1 MKYQRGLACI
11 GWIIASL
18 LLSACS
24 EQRTLNQ
31 FEPGDEF
38 VVLTRNSPTT
48 YFFDADEPTGFEY
61 ELAAAYAQ
69 SRGLSL
75 RIKVAFT
82 LEELIRMLSDGEG
95 HVAAAGLTLT
105 PARETK
111 FLATNSYLA
120 QQPLIVYKSGAS
132 RPRDFADLVGRD
144 IVALAGSS
152 HVERL
157 EAIRADFPAL
167 TWREIRAADTLELM
181 KLVTEEKAE
190 LAIIDSVE
198 FQVQQR
204 LFPRLVAALE
214 LDTEAGIAWYIPDLP
229 GATELQADL
238 NAFLSESEENGTL
251 QTLKD
256 KHFGSVEFASRIG
269 SFTFQ
274 RKVLEDLPQWRQLI
288 EEVAL
293 EYQMD
298 WRLLAAVSY
307 QESHWNPKAKSP
319 TGVRGMMMITRST
332 AKELGIE
339 NRLDP
344 RESLRGGA
352 RFLKD
357 LGRRLPTDIEEPD
370 RTWMALAAYNIG
382 MGHLEDA
389 RILVERAGLDPH
401 RWQDVRQHLPDL
413 QNPDIY
419 PSTRYGF
426 ARGKEAVTY
435 VDNIRH
441 YFSALQLKGMP
452 NNRIQPPINMRKLL
466 TGSAVPH
473 LPIAL

>member
-1 MKYQRGLACI
+1 MIHHYRAIRL
-11 GWIIASL
+11 GWLVIVL
-18 LLSACS
+18 LLVGCG
-24 EQRTLNQ
+24 EQRPLNQ
-31 FEPGDEF
+31 LGPGDEL

-48 YFFDADEPTGFEY
+48 YYFDGDEPTGFEY
-61 ELAAAYAQ
+61 ELAAAYAK
-69 SRGLSL
+69 SRGLKL

-82 LEELIRMLSDGEG
+82 LEELIAMLSTGEA

-105 PARETK
+105 PEREAK
-111 FLATNSYLA
+111 FIATQTYLN
-120 QQPLIVYKSGAS
+120 QQPLIVYKSGAR
-132 RPRDFADLVGRD
+132 RPRDFAELVGRD

-157 EAIRADFPAL
+157 AAMQADYPDL

-214 LDTEAGIAWYIPDLP
+214 LDAESGIAWYVPNLP
-229 GATELQADL
+229 GAIELQADL
-238 NAFLSESEENGTL
+238 NAFLSDSEQDGTL

-274 RKVLEDLPQWRQLI
+274 RKVREDLPEWRPLI
-288 EEVAL
+288 EAVAH

-307 QESHWNPKAKSP
+307 QESHWNPRAKSP

-332 AKELGIE
+332 ANELGVT

-344 RESLRGGA
+344 KESLRGGA
-352 RFLKD
+352 RFLKN
-357 LGRRLPTDIEEPD
+357 LSRRLPTDIEEPD

-389 RILVERAGLDPH
+389 RVLTERSGLDPH

-413 QNPDIY
+413 QNPNIY
-419 PSTRYGF
+419 PTTRYGF

-441 YFSALQLKGMP
+441 YFSALQLKAMP
-452 NNRIQPPINMRKLL
+452 TNRIQPPLDMRKLIANGAL
-466 TGSAVPH
+466 PH

>member
-1 MKYQRGLACI
+1 VIGRSWLAAFSWVVAVVVLSSCSDQR
-11 GWIIASL
+11 SL
-18 LLSACS
+18 HPL
-24 EQRTLNQ
+24 
-31 FEPGDEF
+31 EPGDEF
-38 VVLTRNSPTT
+38 VILTRNSPTT
-48 YFFDADEPTGFEY
+48 YYFDGDEPTGFEY

-82 LEELIRMLSDGEG
+82 LEELIAMLSAGEG
-95 HVAAAGLTLT
+95 HIAAAGLRLT
-105 PARETK
+105 PERAAK
-111 FLATNSYLA
+111 FTATDSYLA
-120 QQPLIVYKSGAS
+120 QQPLIIYKSGS
-132 RPRDFADLVGRD
+132 RRPRDLTELMGRD
-144 IVALAGSS
+144 IVVLAGSS

-157 EAIRADFPAL
+157 ATLREELPDL

-198 FQVQQR
+198 FQVQQQ

-214 LDTEAGIAWYIPDLP
+214 LDTESGIAWYLP
-229 GATELQADL
+229 NLAGAAELQADL
-238 NAFLSESEENGTL
+238 NTFLRESEQNGALT
-251 QTLKD
+251 TLKD
-256 KHFGSVEFASRIG
+256 KHFGSIEFASRIS

-274 RKVLEDLPQWRQLI
+274 RKVREDLPTWRPLI
-288 EEVAL
+288 EAVAR

-298 WRLLAAVSY
+298 WRLLAAVAY
-307 QESHWNPKAKSP
+307 QESHWNPRAKSP

-332 AKELGIE
+332 AEELGVT

-344 RESLRGGA
+344 KESLRGGA
-352 RFLKD
+352 RFLKN
-357 LGRRLPTDIEEPD
+357 LSRRLPTDIEEPD
-370 RTWMALAAYNIG
+370 RTWLALAAYNIG

-389 RILVERAGLDPH
+389 RRITERSGLDPH
-401 RWQDVRQHLPDL
+401 RWQDVREHLPDL

-419 PSTRYGF
+419 PTTRYGF

-441 YFSALQLKGMP
+441 YFSALQLTAMP
-452 NNRIQPPINMRKLL
+452 NNRIQPPLDMRKLL
-466 TGSAVPH
+466 SDSA
-473 LPIAL
+473 LPSLPLAL